1 MTMKCMRNDVRVT
14 WLIVGLLMLPMKV
27 AAQHY
32 RLEHVNDTLSVL
44 LLETKDVQG
53 RVVQRDRWRLTYP
66 VYQWC
71 EGDVDGDGVAEALVG
86 VVKATRFSPEKD
98 RRLFVFHNV
107 KGHIRPLWMGTRLG
121 GRLVDFRVVNG
132 RLRSLE
138 MSNDGSRFAVGEY
151 TWSRFGPAFQQ
162 FLTINTT
169 RDESL
174 QVFMGR

>member
-1 MTMKCMRNDVRVT
+1 MIRTLFGIT
-14 WLIVGLLMLPMKV
+14 LLWL
-27 AAQHY
+27 ATCSARAQHY

-44 LLETKDVQG
+44 LLETKDAQG

-138 MSNDGSRFAVGEY
+138 MSSDGSRFAVGEY
-151 TWSRFGPAFQQ
+151 GWSRFGPAFKEYLI
-162 FLTINTT
+162 FNTT
-169 RDESL
+169 KHESME
-174 QVFMGR
+174 VFQGK

>member
-1 MTMKCMRNDVRVT
+1 MKQ
-14 WLIVGLLMLPMKV
+14 GLLTLLFLALLPTT
-27 AAQHY
+27 AGAQHY

-44 LLETKDVQG
+44 LLEKKDAQG

-86 VVKATRFSPEKD
+86 VVKTTRFSPEKD

-121 GRLVDFRVVNG
+121 GRLVDFRMVNG

-151 TWSRFGPAFQQ
+151 GWSRFGPAFKEYLI
-162 FLTINTT
+162 FNTT
-169 RDESL
+169 KHESME
-174 QVFMGR
+174 VFQGK